1 MGDFFSA
8 NASWSPEHS
17 EEMKR
22 FQSATFSDVAST
34 QLL

>member
-1 MGDFFSA
+1 MGDFFLA
-8 NASWSPEHS
+8 NASWSPENS

-22 FQSATFSDVAST
+22 FQSATFSDVASA